1 MKKLNKQVQR
11 SIEWIGDALMSIME
25 TKSFADISITEI
37 TERAGVSRLTFYRNF
52 KSKEDIVLSLLARAA
67 KDWTEKVDAFDGENS
82 SVEELMLDMFRML
95 DKNRRYL
102 KLLFISGL
110 EHLYTEFMTPY
121 FRRVI
126 SHSQK
131 LCRLDHFQISFLGGG
146 MLCASV
152 EWISDPRGV
161 SAEELTQRIIRRT

>member
-11 SIEWIGDALMSIME
+11 SIEWIGDALMAILE

-67 KDWTEKVDAFDGENS
+67 RDWTEKVDAFDGES
-82 SVEELMLDMFRML
+82 GTVTELVTDMFRML

-121 FRRVI
+121 FNKVI
-126 SHSQK
+126 SHSQTF
-131 LCRLDHFQISFLGGG
+131 CGLDHFQKSFLVGG

-152 EWISDPRGV
+152 EWISDSRGL
-161 SAEELTQRIIRRT
+161 SAEELTERIVHKM